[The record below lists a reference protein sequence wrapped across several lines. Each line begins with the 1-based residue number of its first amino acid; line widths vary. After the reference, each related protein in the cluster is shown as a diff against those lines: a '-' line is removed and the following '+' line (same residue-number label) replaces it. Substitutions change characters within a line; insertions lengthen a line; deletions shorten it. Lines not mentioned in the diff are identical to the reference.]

1 MGDLGNEISTDQI
14 MSSLLDITTERQKL
28 ITTINQLERLGLSKD
43 VVEVPKIIVVGDQSS
58 GKSSLIERL
67 M

>member
-14 MSSLLDITTERQKL
+14 MSSLLDITAERQKL

-43 VVEVPKIIVVGDQSS
+43 VVEIPKIVVVGDQSS